1 ENNLVFAKKEESKKE
16 SFYMLYSYCDKV
28 YEENVRVNIM
38 KGTADSTSAILLSA
52 RYTSGRTITLSADVF
67 WFSLGEWNVGGSF
80 GLSSSESSP
89 GYPSWVTSAVP
100 QGSTGYISMVAT
112 YRIEEWIYQEPD
124 GTIEDK
130 EYLAYWA
137 RFYPSTMSNL
147 KGEDEVSVNYNWLAL
162 AYGNGLS
169 AGDPPMYNDG
179 TGSSSSFTISAPVW
193 SFLCSVAGAWP
204 GFNTAALVADLI
216 FSLNVK
222 SSSTTA
228 MDLLA
233 DFWGQAGH
241 AYGIYRGVSKFGG
254 ITAVYY
260 KVQG

>member
-1 ENNLVFAKKEESKKE
+1 
-16 SFYMLYSYCDKV
+16 
-28 YEENVRVNIM
+28 
-38 KGTADSTSAILLSA
+38 
-52 RYTSGRTITLSADVF
+52 
-67 WFSLGEWNVGGSF
+67 
-80 GLSSSESSP
+80 
-89 GYPSWVTSAVP
+89 
-100 QGSTGYISMVAT
+100 
-112 YRIEEWIYQEPD
+112 
-124 GTIEDK
+124 
-130 EYLAYWA
+130 
-137 RFYPSTMSNL
+137 TMSNL

-162 AYGNGLS
+162 AYGNGIE
-169 AGDPPMYNDG
+169 APPMYNDG